1 MSQKN
6 HKRRKRRKIRRKI
19 KKVKK
24 MERKK
29 RQRRIKVDPDQDQ
42 RVQIRGSLNQLNR
55 MIHYRL
61 SKLRK

>member
-1 MSQKN
+1 
-6 HKRRKRRKIRRKI
+6 
-19 KKVKK
+19 

-29 RQRRIKVDPDQDQ
+29 RQRKIKADPDQDQ
-42 RVQIRGSLNQLNR
+42 RAQIKGNLNQSNR